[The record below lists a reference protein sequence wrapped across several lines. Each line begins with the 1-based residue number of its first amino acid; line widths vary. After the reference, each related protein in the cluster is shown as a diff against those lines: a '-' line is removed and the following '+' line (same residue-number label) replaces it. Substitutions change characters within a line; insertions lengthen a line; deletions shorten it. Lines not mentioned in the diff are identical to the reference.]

1 MLPLLLVGI
10 TLGGHAVAYVNGRRD
25 ERVRAE
31 IDGLLEERDRL
42 LNEQAGVAAQLDAIT
57 DAERAE
63 RHRLIRPYLERLRS
77 LAVEEADARRVALEE
92 IQAALEPAL
101 ERIKNP
107 LGDHGPDFF
116 TRQVAEL
123 ERHAASLRGEAAFY
137 DQATAALDAALD
149 RRSGSLP
156 DPRSL
161 IPPHDFPREGGIV
174 QLEGDRA
181 VLHGHHV
188 TVDRPPSAPGRLLAL
203 YDVDHA
209 AKTARACPIRGA
221 LVAAMTREGDGL
233 EAVVKET
240 PRGAVIADYY
250 GVELVVDARQD
261 RRLQNL
267 RPQDSLTVYPVAWTL
282 KEVLGAPR
290 DHQRRRERGELR
302 DADRL
307 RASDK
312 PRIAGMPSHWSP
324 IPVEV
329 DRDRWSEVV
338 GFVNDLHDAGFD
350 DQPWTVEADGN
361 LVVFS
366 YERFAMRLSIDRE
379 ARAFRLVSLTRSHD
393 PLRGAVQLSA
403 ELDVYLPGD
412 RDDAEL
418 NGAPFSEFIEA
429 LADDLQSH
437 KARDL
442 RRQGGLAL
450 KKLALIY
457 EDQAAAERERSSQP
471 IFVTSAKRKGSLIE
485 IEAVV
490 VGDAAD
496 WLTQAVIAGRPR
508 GVKAVSGGAESDVV
522 RVEDGAGDLLRFA
535 VRVPKALHEFDP
547 FEVTHLTDSTA
558 GRQQE
563 VLTRALDDTIY
574 DEYESASVR
583 SDVLSA
589 GAEAIAH
596 EAEGADDV
604 YRAAARADGV
614 YAIWGPP
621 GTGKTTLIV
630 RLLTDA
636 IAEAEREERSL
647 NVLVSAPT
655 HVAVDEI
662 LQRLL
667 EVAPH
672 LHDRTARY
680 GSEERVAGGPLA
692 PLWHRAI
699 IEDAKGAGSGPLG
712 DAWAA
717 LDGTHQ
723 GRVALTRW
731 VLRGRRIH
739 GVTCVGMARRDL
751 ALTEQ
756 AFDLAI
762 VDEAGKAFLA
772 ELLVPSRHARRVVVV
787 GDHKQLPPT
796 VTREA
801 LDESIRY
808 RLGTAEVEEILR
820 ENAFQQLFDRLPP
833 EQKGMLN
840 VQYRMDPDIGG
851 VVSRLFYEG
860 RLENGRERNPWPW
873 TRQRLHLVDFSEVA
887 TYRNERTPGG
897 SQRNHT
903 EAHVLRDL
911 VLELT
916 RRAGPI
922 LPETLVICPYAGQ
935 RSLVTHLLARH
946 GVPDT
951 VKVTTVDAV
960 QGGEAELVFL
970 LMTRSRGRTDF
981 LLDEH
986 RLNVALSRAREAVVV
1001 FGHADHLRRNQ
1012 PGGPRQN
1019 AFERF
1024 IRTGTDAG
1032 TLRVQRLSAVPS
1044 QEDALA
1050 FWDGEGSIP
1059 D

>member
-31 IDGLLEERDRL
+31 IDGLLEERERL
-42 LNEQAGVAAQLDAIT
+42 INEQAGIAAQLDAIT

-77 LAVEEADARRVALEE
+77 LAVEEAEVRRVALEE

-101 ERIKNP
+101 DRIKNP
-107 LGDHGPDFF
+107 LGDHGPDFY

-137 DQATAALDAALD
+137 DQAAAALDAALGS
-149 RRSGSLP
+149 RSGSLP

-161 IPPHDFPREGGIV
+161 IPPHDFPREGGSV
-174 QLEGDRA
+174 QLEGDRT
-181 VLHGHHV
+181 LHGYDV
-188 TVDRPPSAPGRLLAL
+188 TVDQPTSAPGRLLAL
-203 YDVDHA
+203 YEVDHA
-209 AKTARACPIRGA
+209 AKTAQACPIRGA
-221 LVAAMTREGDGL
+221 LVAAMTREDGGL
-233 EAVVKET
+233 EAVVKGT
-240 PRGAVIADYY
+240 PRGAVIADYF
-250 GVELVVDARQD
+250 GVELVVDARKD

-267 RPQDSLTVYPVAWTL
+267 RPQDPLTVYPVAWTL
-282 KEVLGAPR
+282 EKVLTAPR
-290 DHQRRRERGELR
+290 DHQRLRERGELR

-307 RASDK
+307 RASDL
-312 PRIAGMPSHWSP
+312 PRVAGMPSHWSP
-324 IPVEV
+324 VPVEV
-329 DRDRWSEVV
+329 DQAQWSEVV
-338 GFVNDLHDAGFD
+338 RFVGDLDEVGFD
-350 DQPWTVEADGN
+350 DQPWTVEADGDH
-361 LVVFS
+361 VVFS
-366 YERFAMRLSIDRE
+366 YDRFAMHLSIDRE
-379 ARAFRLVSLTRSHD
+379 ARAFRLVRLSRSHV
-393 PLRGAVQLSA
+393 PQRGAVQLSA
-403 ELDVYLPGD
+403 ELDLYLPGD

-418 NGAPFSEFIEA
+418 EGAPFSEFIEA

-450 KKLALIY
+450 KKLALVY

-471 IFVTSAKRKGSLIE
+471 IFVTSADRMGSLIE
-485 IEAVV
+485 IEAVT
-490 VGDAAD
+490 VGDPAE
-496 WLTQAVIAGRPR
+496 WLTQAMVSGRPW
-508 GVKAVSGGAESDVV
+508 GIKAVSGAAECDVV
-522 RVEDGAGDLLRFA
+522 RVQDGAGDLVRFA
-535 VRVPKALHEFDP
+535 VRVPRASTTFDP
-547 FEVTHLTDSTA
+547 LEVTHLTDSTA

-563 VLTRALDDTIY
+563 VLTRALDDTIH
-574 DEYESASVR
+574 DEYESAAVR
-583 SDVLSA
+583 SDFLSP
-589 GAEAIAH
+589 GVEAVAH
-596 EAEGADDV
+596 KDEGADAV
-604 YRAAARADGV
+604 YRAASRASGV
-614 YAIWGPP
+614 YAVWGPP

-630 RLLTDA
+630 RLLADA

-667 EVAPH
+667 DEAPY
-672 LHDRTARY
+672 LRDRTARY
-680 GSEERVAGGPLA
+680 GSEERVGGGPLA

-712 DAWAA
+712 DEWAA
-717 LDGTHQ
+717 LGDTHQ
-723 GRVALTRW
+723 GRVALARW

-772 ELLVPSRHARRVVVV
+772 ELLVPARHARRVIVV
-787 GDHKQLPPT
+787 GDHNQLPPT

-820 ENAFQQLFDRLPP
+820 ENAFQKLFDRLPP
-833 EQKGMLN
+833 EHKGMLDE
-840 VQYRMDPDIGG
+840 QYRMDPDIGDA
-851 VVSRLFYEG
+851 VSSLFYKG
-860 RLENGRERNPWPW
+860 QLKNGRERNPWPW
-873 TRQRLHLVDFSEVA
+873 TRHRLHLVDFSEVA
-887 TYRNERTPGG
+887 AYRNERTPGG
-897 SQRNHT
+897 SQRNVY
-903 EAHVLRDL
+903 EAQLLVDL
-911 VLELT
+911 VLGLA
-916 RRAGPI
+916 RRAGRV
-922 LPETLVICPYAGQ
+922 LPKTLVICPYAGQ
-935 RSLVTHLLARH
+935 RALVARLLARH
-946 GVPDT
+946 GVPDA

-970 LMTRSRGRTDF
+970 LMTRSRGRTEF

-986 RLNVALSRAREAVVV
+986 RLNVALSRAQEAVVV
-1001 FGHADHLRRNQ
+1001 LGHADHLRRRVQ
-1012 PGGPRQN
+1012 GGPKHN
-1019 AFERF
+1019 VFDRF
-1024 IRTGTDAG
+1024 VRSGTDAG
-1032 TLRVQRLSAVPS
+1032 TLHLHRLLATLSQDDVEALWGGPAPSRV
-1044 QEDALA
+1044 
-1050 FWDGEGSIP
+1050 
-1059 D
+1059 